1 MEGSVIAHTHGQL
14 YAYEFQ
20 IYRDLGPQ
28 FEMPFL
34 RTATVKG
41 TNRVHATGNLN
52 LASDERA
59 VWFGW
64 RS

>member
-1 MEGSVIAHTHGQL
+1 MTDHRPGQL

-34 RTATVKG
+34 RAETAKG
-41 TNRVHATGNLN
+41 TNRVNATENLS
-52 LASDERA
+52 LAPHERA